1 MNKIAAE
8 EVANM
13 LNTWYR
19 AIRKS
24 DTEQSIR
31 LFEQIKPLLAD
42 MEEDQ
47 EVLIYYSLLE
57 LRHKIMLYDA
67 RGKRIEQHE
76 VTAGDSAASHMT
88 SYYYYLFSG
97 AYEVYKKNYEQA
109 ISFYKIAEKKL
120 AHVHDEI
127 EVAQFHDKVGKLY
140 YYLGQN
146 IVSLNHTRQAMEI
159 FKGHGDHDMNLVST
173 YITMAGNYTEM
184 GKYTEAEEY
193 LTEAIHTVRKA
204 GDRFKEMQL
213 FHNFALLYAAMDNS
227 EKSIQFLEIVLDDQ
241 AYAASDYYFNAVFLM
256 IKELFK
262 VGNHK
267 RAAAFYKEG
276 KERSK
281 SAANKIFD
289 AKIDILYAAYAG
301 DGEQAVKDCKDN
313 IEILF
318 QAKQYDSARELSLLT
333 ANVYRSKSLYKE
345 AAHFFLEAIKA
356 EEKMK
361 KVEGM

>member
-1 MNKIAAE
+1 
-8 EVANM
+8 
-13 LNTWYR
+13 
-19 AIRKS
+19 
-24 DTEQSIR
+24 
-31 LFEQIKPLLAD
+31 
-42 MEEDQ
+42 
-47 EVLIYYSLLE
+47 
-57 LRHKIMLYDA
+57 
-67 RGKRIEQHE
+67 
-76 VTAGDSAASHMT
+76 
-88 SYYYYLFSG
+88 
-97 AYEVYKKNYEQA
+97 
-109 ISFYKIAEKKL
+109 
-120 AHVHDEI
+120 
-127 EVAQFHDKVGKLY
+127 
-140 YYLGQN
+140 
-146 IVSLNHTRQAMEI
+146 
-159 FKGHGDHDMNLVST
+159 
-173 YITMAGNYTEM
+173 
-184 GKYTEAEEY
+184 
-193 LTEAIHTVRKA
+193 
-204 GDRFKEMQL
+204 MQL
-213 FHNFALLYAAMDNS
+213 LHNFALLYAAMDNS

-262 VGNHK
+262 VGDHK

-318 QAKQYDSARELSLLT
+318 QTKQYDSARELSLLT